1 MACPYLREIVML
13 HCEACPYHKA
23 LPLDKLASAS
33 PCLALEFRDCP
44 IYQDAVAQ
52 AHHMAR
58 GANPLGAQ
66 KERRVS

>member
-13 HCEACPYHKA
+13 HCEACPFHKA

-58 GANPLGAQ
+58 GGTPPGAQ